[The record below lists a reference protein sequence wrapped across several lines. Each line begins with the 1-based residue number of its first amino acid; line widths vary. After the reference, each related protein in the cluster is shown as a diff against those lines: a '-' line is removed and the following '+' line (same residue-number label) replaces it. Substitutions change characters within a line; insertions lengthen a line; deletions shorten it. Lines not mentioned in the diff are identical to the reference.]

1 MAKMTIAALAAQMQ
15 QMQEQQAILLNAL
28 NALNVQAKPAQQ
40 PSVARSR
47 KVKTQP
53 KAEQPQQPAPQP
65 KAEKQYTGKEPATAK
80 QLWALFKCEKHAAKA
95 AGKSFPKWAEWK
107 LANSKLTY
115 AKAQKRF
122 EKLGLPKPE

>member
-1 MAKMTIAALAAQMQ
+1 MAHTITLTQDQ
-15 QMQEQQAILLNAL
+15 LSAIINNAIANAL
-28 NALNVQAKPAQQ
+28 NAQAPAQQ
-40 PSVARSR
+40 PSVANTRGR
-47 KVKTQP
+47 KAKTQP
-53 KAEQPQQPAPQP
+53 KAEQPTQPAPQP

-95 AGKSFPKWAEWK
+95 AGKSFATWQEWK

-115 AKAQKRF
+115 TKAQKRF

>member
-1 MAKMTIAALAAQMQ
+1 MNAQVYTLT
-15 QMQEQQAILLNAL
+15 QEQLSAIINNAIANAL
-28 NALNVQAKPAQQ
+28 NAQTPTQQ
-40 PSVARSR
+40 PSVAKTRGR
-47 KVKTQP
+47 KAKTQP
-53 KAEQPQQPAPQP
+53 KAEQPAQPAPQP

-95 AGKSFPKWAEWK
+95 AGKTFPKWAEWK